1 MDETDAVLRRLR
13 RIERLRAVAAPAAVL
28 EELRLLVPEA
38 EAWARA
44 EGDARARAA
53 AQTLRVAA
61 TVEAGPPELLGRAE
75 GMR

>member
-1 MDETDAVLRRLR
+1 MDDTDRVLERLA
-13 RIERLRAVAAPAAVL
+13 RIERLRETAPAATL
-28 EELRLLVPEA
+28 LDELRLLLPEA

-53 AQTLRVAA
+53 VEKLR
-61 TVEAGPPELLGRAE
+61 EEAE

>member
-1 MDETDAVLRRLR
+1 MDETDAVLRRLQ
-13 RIERLRAVAAPAAVL
+13 RIERLRAAAPAAVL
-28 EELRLLVPEA
+28 LDELRLLVPEA

-53 AQTLRVAA
+53 VRKLR
-61 TVEAGPPELLGRAE
+61 EEAE

>member
-1 MDETDAVLRRLR
+1 MDETDAVLRRLA
-13 RIERLRAVAAPAAVL
+13 RIERLVTAAPAATL
-28 EELRLLVPEA
+28 LDELRLLVPEA

-53 AQTLRVAA
+53 VEKLR
-61 TVEAGPPELLGRAE
+61 EEAE

>member
-13 RIERLRAVAAPAAVL
+13 RIERMRGAAHPAAVL
-28 EELRLLVPEA
+28 DELRLLVPEA

-53 AQTLRVAA
+53 VQKLR
-61 TVEAGPPELLGRAE
+61 EGSE
-75 GMR
+75 GMQ

>member
-13 RIERLRAVAAPAAVL
+13 RIERLRTAAPAAAVL
-28 EELRLLVPEA
+28 DELRLLVPEA

-44 EGDARARAA
+44 EGDARAQAA
-53 AQTLRVAA
+53 ARKLR
-61 TVEAGPPELLGRAE
+61 EEAE

>member
-13 RIERLRAVAAPAAVL
+13 RIEQLRGGTQPAAVL
-28 EELRLLVPEA
+28 DELRLLVPEA

-53 AQTLRVAA
+53 ARKLR
-61 TVEAGPPELLGRAE
+61 EEAE
-75 GMR
+75 GME

>member
-13 RIERLRAVAAPAAVL
+13 RIERLRGGAQPAAML
-28 EELRLLVPEA
+28 DELRLLVSEA
-38 EAWARA
+38 EAWARV

-53 AQTLRVAA
+53 VQKLRE
-61 TVEAGPPELLGRAE
+61 EAR

>member
-1 MDETDAVLRRLR
+1 MDDSERVLRRLE
-13 RIERLRAVAAPAAVL
+13 RIEELRATAPAATL
-28 EELRLLVPEA
+28 LDELRLLLPEA

-53 AQTLRVAA
+53 VRHTAEKLR
-61 TVEAGPPELLGRAE
+61 EEAE

>member
-1 MDETDAVLRRLR
+1 MDDTERVLRRLE
-13 RIERLRAVAAPAAVL
+13 RIERLRATAPAATL
-28 EELRLLVPEA
+28 LDELRQLLPEV

-53 AQTLRVAA
+53 VDETAQKLRG
-61 TVEAGPPELLGRAE
+61 EAE